1 MSQRI
6 YRSFGQPKREGLSW
20 QEIWQGDDRGLI
32 LSWEI
37 GREIRQREPELAR
50 SAENGELPASHLLVW
65 KGGVEKK
72 ILKSIKY
79 GTLYYL
85 AQWQGLRGE
94 DLNIDL
100 SEELELICS
109 KTGMKV
115 IYTGDVEKYGG
126 A

>member
-1 MSQRI
+1 M
-6 YRSFGQPKREGLSW
+6 
-20 QEIWQGDDRGLI
+20 QELWDGDDRGLI
-32 LSWEI
+32 LCWEL
-37 GREIRQREPELAR
+37 GREKRQREPELAR
-50 SAENGELPASHLLVW
+50 RAENGELPVSAW

-72 ILKSIKY
+72 TKIGKKY
-79 GTLYYL
+79 GTLNYL

-100 SEELELICS
+100 SEETELICS

-115 IYTGDVEKYGG
+115 IYTGDVKKYGN